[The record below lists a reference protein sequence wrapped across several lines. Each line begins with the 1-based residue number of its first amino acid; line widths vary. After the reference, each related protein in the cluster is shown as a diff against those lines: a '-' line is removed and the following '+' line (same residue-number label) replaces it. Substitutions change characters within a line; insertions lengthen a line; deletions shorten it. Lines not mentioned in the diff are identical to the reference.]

1 MKERKTNLGK
11 KERKENIP
19 QHQIG
24 GF

>member
-1 MKERKTNLGK
+1 MKERKTNLGM